1 MKKTVTALIL
11 AAMLSAM
18 AVSVSADMTVET
30 GTRVS
35 RDGEKRFT
43 VSCTDISDGITEEEE
58 STVTGCDC
66 GMTDCIS
73 DDCECED
80 CSGCWEL
87 QTFTNT
93 VAEAYKVSST
103 RNTTVFKGHSDVRKS
118 VSEITIG
125 LEFKD
130 EDEDANISF
139 AVYANV
145 NEDENQ
151 WEKLTIEGCEIKDGE
166 IVLDL
171 ECSKSYRD
179 YKVYVYTD
187 DNCELG
193 ECEMTYTFHLR
204 SYSDGI
210 NPNMLARYS
219 KYMD

>member
-1 MKKTVTALIL
+1 MILFNFYERGFFRESSFSVFTDAFIILNPCLIIVTFSPHCRIFLH
-11 AAMLSAM
+11 
-18 AVSVSADMTVET
+18 
-30 GTRVS
+30 GTFS
-35 RDGEKRFT
+35 
-43 VSCTDISDGITEEEE
+43 
-58 STVTGCDC
+58 
-66 GMTDCIS
+66 
-73 DDCECED
+73 
-80 CSGCWEL
+80 
-87 QTFTNT
+87 QTLPCL
-93 VAEAYKVSST
+93 SST

-151 WEKLTIEGCEIKDGE
+151 WEKLTIEGCEMKDGE